1 MSDLYPGTPPF
12 FPALLA
18 HVQDLAAPSLPL
30 DAVVFQSILLCLI
43 AGEKHLLLRAPERDV
58 RLVVKLAFMVSKQ
71 INSHPLGHQI
81 YEHTALNVSKCF
93 SDSHPDERCDAASLG
108 AIGTG

>member
-1 MSDLYPGTPPF
+1 
-12 FPALLA
+12 
-18 HVQDLAAPSLPL
+18 
-30 DAVVFQSILLCLI
+30 
-43 AGEKHLLLRAPERDV
+43 V